1 VQRNEQQAEQGTT
14 AWRTLQKRRTDST
27 QRLRTRVQKKREHTR
42 GQHAPAVGEHT
53 GESAGENAKNLQK
66 HVVVIMQEASNTR
79 FKTVSKRRPHDSKKA
94 PKRDMELPIDAR
106 AVYRSGC

>member
-1 VQRNEQQAEQGTT
+1 M
-14 AWRTLQKRRTDST
+14 RRLSVKIPVKA
-27 QRLRTRVQKKREHTR
+27 LAKTRKIFK
-42 GQHAPAVGEHT
+42 
-53 GESAGENAKNLQK
+53 K
-66 HVVVIMQEASNTR
+66 HVVVIMQEASDTR